1 LDLGH
6 DRLEKAMN
14 NNLKNLRILIAVAL
28 LITVASIETGLANQ
42 KKKKAV
48 PTGTPI
54 LWQCPDD
61 ISSRDLYLGPGG
73 TAMRP
78 DLRRI
83 TFIKEE
89 KGGYSKKFQVRDGS
103 GREWVVKIGKEA
115 QSETSAIRLLW
126 GVGYVTE
133 VNYLVPRVTIP
144 GRGTFSNVRFEAR
157 PDSWKRVTEWKWKRN
172 PFLGTPEFQ
181 GLKVMMAL
189 INNWDLKDSNNE
201 ILQIRGENGN
211 ELRYIISDLG
221 ATFGH
226 ASTTPLFWRFTR
238 SRNNPAK
245 YANSDFLEKVK
256 GNRVV
261 LHFGGKN
268 RGMMKD
274 LDIDDAQ
281 WMAGLLSQLSD
292 RQLHDAFRAA
302 NYRPDQINLL
312 ARTVRKRTNELLS
325 LRPSIQI
332 GRSDGK

>member
-1 LDLGH
+1 
-6 DRLEKAMN
+6 MN
-14 NNLKNLRILIAVAL
+14 NTKKLRTLVAVAL
-28 LITVASIETGLANQ
+28 LLCISSIDTGLAQ
-42 KKKKAV
+42 SKKKKKAV

-54 LWQCPDD
+54 LWQRPND

-89 KGGYSKKFQVRDGS
+89 KGGYSKKYQVRDGS

-144 GRGTFSNVRFEAR
+144 GKGTFNNVRFEAR
-157 PDSWKRVTEWKWKRN
+157 PESWDRVTEWKWKRN
-172 PFLGTPEFQ
+172 PFIGTPEFQ
-181 GLKVMMAL
+181 GLKIMMAL

-201 ILQIRGENGN
+201 VLQIRGRDGN

-226 ASTTPLFWRFTR
+226 ASTTPIFWRLTR
-238 SRNNPAK
+238 SRNNPSK
-245 YANSDFLEKVK
+245 YAKSNFLKEVK

-268 RGMMKD
+268 RGIMKD
-274 LDIDDAQ
+274 IEVDDAQ
-281 WMAGLLSQLSD
+281 WMASWLSQLSD
-292 RQLHDAFRAA
+292 SQLRDAFRAA

-312 ARTVRKRTNELLS
+312 ARTVRERTNELLS
-325 LRPSIQI
+325 LRPSVQI
-332 GRSDGK
+332 GRGDGK